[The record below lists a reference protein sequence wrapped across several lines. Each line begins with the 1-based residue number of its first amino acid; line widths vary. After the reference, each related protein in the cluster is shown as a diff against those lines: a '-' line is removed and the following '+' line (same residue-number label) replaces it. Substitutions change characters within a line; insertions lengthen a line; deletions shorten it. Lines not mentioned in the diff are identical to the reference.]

1 LAADGVRLAIT
12 GASGFL
18 GSVLTPHLAAA
29 GHDVVALTRTL
40 PQHEDDGS
48 ADVEWVQGDLGSPHD
63 TAGFVAN
70 ADTVVHLAWTNTP
83 LTSNAHLP
91 SDANANILP
100 TLTLIEG
107 IRAAGTGPH
116 VIFASS
122 GGPVYG
128 PARDGRPFREGD
140 ACRPQSSYAIQ
151 KLAVE
156 QYLRMASEHGWLT
169 ATVLRIG
176 NPYGVLLP
184 PERMQG
190 FIGTAVSQLRAGAA
204 IRVFGSPKNVR
215 DYVHVDDVCPAFEGA
230 LLPTDPFDV
239 FNIGSGTGHSVEDVV
254 NLIEELEGEEVE
266 VRYEHPAAADDL
278 PSWVVLDSGKARD
291 RLGWSAAV
299 TLRAGLDR
307 LLASSREQP

>member
-1 LAADGVRLAIT
+1 MRLAVT

-18 GSVLTPHLAAA
+18 GSVLTSHLAAA
-29 GHDVVALTRTL
+29 GHEVVALTRTL
-40 PQHEDDGS
+40 PRHKGS
-48 ADVEWVQGDLGSPHD
+48 EPAGVEWVQGDLGSPHD
-63 TAGFVAN
+63 TAEFVAG

-83 LTSNAHLP
+83 LTSNVHLP
-91 SDANANILP
+91 SDANANMIP
-100 TLTLIEG
+100 TLTLLEAL
-107 IRAAGTGPH
+107 RESRSLPH
-116 VIFASS
+116 IVFASS
-122 GGPVYG
+122 GGTVYG
-128 PARDGRPFREGD
+128 PACDGRPFRESD

-156 QYLRMASEHGWLT
+156 HYLRMASKHGWLT

-215 DYVHVDDVCPAFEGA
+215 DYVHVDDLCPAFDGA

-299 TLRAGLDR
+299 TLRAGLDQ
-307 LLASSREQP
+307 LLASSRERP